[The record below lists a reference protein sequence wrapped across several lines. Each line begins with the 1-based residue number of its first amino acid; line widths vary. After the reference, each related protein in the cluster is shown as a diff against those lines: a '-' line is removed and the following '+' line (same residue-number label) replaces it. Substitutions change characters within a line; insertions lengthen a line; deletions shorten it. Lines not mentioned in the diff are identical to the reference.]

1 MPGSSSRPMRT
12 SDRHDLLR
20 RRSFGICRQAKWS
33 MTSEAKSTR
42 VSPSFRSPL
51 ISRCRRRGIVGS
63 GRYAGCLICRPSS
76 LRPTVCASRCAGARH
91 RSKVGALPA
100 RLSGARHLL
109 AAPDTGAGGNALVA
123 DERGRL
129 PAATPAKERSSA
141 DRRRGHFRLSVE
153 PDGRQIL
160 VYIKTR
166 TDSPAFDIGTV
177 DDDTVLP
184 QREKLVGLVVEHIFL
199 KIAKHCALPF
209 RIRLMQHLMV
219 EIDLVLVVKIS
230 EIIAEN
236 RARQVFLD
244 VKNRINHAL
253 AITVERHLEAP
264 VTHRVEPGAD
274 RQHALRDIEAN
285 LAPLIDEPS
294 AKILERLV
302 EITVQ

>member
-1 MPGSSSRPMRT
+1 MRSSWACAEVDAVDGFHLADLAVHDNPFGDREMHPQP
-12 SDRHDLLR
+12 SD
-20 RRSFGICRQAKWS
+20 F
-33 MTSEAKSTR
+33 E
-42 VSPSFRSPL
+42 
-51 ISRCRRRGIVGS
+51 
-63 GRYAGCLICRPSS
+63 
-76 LRPTVCASRCAGARH
+76 
-91 RSKVGALPA
+91 
-100 RLSGARHLL
+100 
-109 AAPDTGAGGNALVA
+109 
-123 DERGRL
+123 ERW
-129 PAATPAKERSSA
+129 SA
-141 DRRRGHFRLSVE
+141 DRRYGHFRLPVE
-153 PDGRQIL
+153 PDSRQIL

-166 TDSPAFDIGTV
+166 TDSPTFDIGTV
-177 DDDTVLP
+177 GDDTVLP

-209 RIRLMQHLMV
+209 RIRLMQHLLV

-244 VKNRINHAL
+244 VEYRINHAL

>member
-1 MPGSSSRPMRT
+1 MRT
-12 SDRHDLLR
+12 SDRHDLRR
-20 RRSFGICRQAKWS
+20 RRSFGICRQAKWG

-51 ISRCRRRGIVGS
+51 ISRSMPAPRYCRIRSICWMPDMQQVRCSQRAALRG
-63 GRYAGCLICRPSS
+63 
-76 LRPTVCASRCAGARH
+76 AGARH

-129 PAATPAKERSSA
+129 PAATPAKERWSA
-141 DRRRGHFRLSVE
+141 DRRHGHFRLSVE

-184 QREKLVGLVVEHIFL
+184 QREELVGLVVEHIFL

-209 RIRLMQHLMV
+209 RIRLMQHLLV

-244 VKNRINHAL
+244 VENRINHAL
-253 AITVERHLEAP
+253 AISVERHLEAP